1 MQVDTRCLGGQ
12 KQVMDLMTN
21 HYSAL
26 CNIKSTLNTR
36 VPPRQ
41 HISSKMKKRGKT
53 AGTWDIVNG
62 KAFEEQRETFK
73 RIANLKPTTSEFY
86 NNGFK
91 CMQT

>member
-26 CNIKSTLNTR
+26 CNIKSTFNTR

-41 HISSKMKKRGKT
+41 HVSSKMKKRGKT
-53 AGTWDIVNG
+53 AGT
-62 KAFEEQRETFK
+62 
-73 RIANLKPTTSEFY
+73 
-86 NNGFK
+86 
-91 CMQT
+91 